1 MLFLDYILRNVA
13 LPFEWMV
20 VKPHITSGKDIPE
33 VGEDE
38 SSVDTTALSRTLD
51 VESPF
56 SIEPQ
61 NGVLEPSGI
70 ASFMLTFA
78 PPEASIRLRILDVHF
93 AWSYLFY
100 FCD

>member
-1 MLFLDYILRNVA
+1 VA

-20 VKPHITSGKDIPE
+20 VKPHITSGKDILE

-78 PPEASIRLRILDVHF
+78 PPEASMN
-93 AWSYLFY
+93 Y
-100 FCD
+100 FCLSISKGNV